1 VNADLQLRNSD
12 CEPGKAVRIS
22 VNLEFRNSRFE
33 FAVLPFEIRNS
44 KFALCNA
51 YLNEYNKRNKS
62 D

>member
-1 VNADLQLRNSD
+1 MNADLQLRNSD

-33 FAVLPFEIRNS
+33 VAVLPCEIRNS